1 MWSARLPAA
10 RLAEAL
16 RSDSGPP
23 LFYALERPFARG
35 DDAASRDF
43 LLRLLPFAAALA
55 LFTAARTLPP
65 GPARSWWIALC
76 AGDALVNLY
85 AAEARAYAPLA
96 LAILAVFLLSTR
108 GGESPRRLAAL
119 FLAAAA
125 ALWLHYLALLAAAAA
140 LALAVSQ
147 RRFRSALA
155 IAAAFAA
162 FAPWGPILA
171 RQPAGAMAWLREPP
185 ARALPG
191 FLSALGG
198 VGRIPS
204 PFGAAPPLL
213 GAAAA
218 VVGILLVALVLP
230 AAREDRAVRS
240 ALVFLLLVSALALA
254 ASLWRPIAFAGRS
267 EMAVLPVWLWA
278 VARAAPGRRSLG
290 FAAGAA
296 AGLGLI
302 ATVLVAFGPHPRST
316 PSSAVASVSRLAR
329 AGDTLA
335 AGPGF
340 LLPALVA
347 ADRDRLPARV
357 VALPEG
363 DAAHPG
369 WFVAVPPGAA
379 EEASLRRWMA
389 GIAPGSRL
397 YVLLPPSHDTPG
409 VLRVLSERG
418 TVREIVRQPDAVLLV
433 WTPNAA
439 ARDPNPAPAS

>member
-1 MWSARLPAA
+1 MWAARLPATP
-10 RLAEAL
+10 LVEAL

-23 LFYALERPFARG
+23 LFYALERPLAGG
-35 DDAASRDF
+35 DGAASRDY
-43 LLRLLPFAAALA
+43 LVRLIPFAAALA
-55 LFTAARTLPP
+55 LFAAARTLPP
-65 GPARSWWIALC
+65 GAARSWWIALC

-85 AAEARAYAPLA
+85 AAEARAYALLA
-96 LAILAVFLLSTR
+96 LAILAVFLLSSR
-108 GGESPRRLAAL
+108 GDESPGRLVAL
-119 FLAAAA
+119 FVAAAA
-125 ALWLHYLALLAAAAA
+125 ALWLHYLALLAVAAA
-140 LALAVSQ
+140 LALALSQ
-147 RRFRSALA
+147 RRHRSALA
-155 IAAAFAA
+155 IAAAFVA

-171 RQPAGAMAWLREPP
+171 RQPADAMAWLREPP

-204 PFGAAPPLL
+204 PFGAEPPLV

-218 VVGILLVALVLP
+218 LVGILLVALLLP

-240 ALVFLLLVSALALA
+240 ALVFILLVVALAIG

-278 VARAAPGRRSLG
+278 VARAAPGRRLLG

-302 ATVLVAFGPHPRST
+302 ATVFVAFGPHPRST
-316 PSSAVASVSRLAR
+316 PPSAVASVARLAR
-329 AGDTLA
+329 PGDTLA

-347 ADRDRLPARV
+347 SDRGRLPARV

-369 WFVAVPPGAA
+369 WFVAVLPGPA

-397 YVLLPPSHDTPG
+397 LVLLPPSHDTPG

-418 TVREIVRQPDAVLLV
+418 TVREMVRQPDAVLLV

-439 ARDPNPAPAS
+439 ARDSTPPPAS

>member
-1 MWSARLPAA
+1 MVD
-10 RLAEAL
+10 AL

-23 LFYALERPFARG
+23 LFYALEGPFART
-35 DDAASRDF
+35 DRAASRDF
-43 LLRLLPFAAALA
+43 LLRLIPFAAALA
-55 LFTAARTLPP
+55 LFAAARTLPP
-65 GPARSWWIALC
+65 GAARSWWIALC

-85 AAEARAYAPLA
+85 AAEARAYALLA
-96 LAILAVFLLSTR
+96 LAILAVFLLATR
-108 GGESPRRLAAL
+108 GGESPPRLAGL

-125 ALWLHYLALLAAAAA
+125 ALWLHYLALLAVAAA
-140 LALAVSQ
+140 LALALSE
-147 RRFRSALA
+147 RRLRSALA

-171 RQPAGAMAWLREPP
+171 RQPAEAMAWLREPP

-204 PFGAAPPLL
+204 PFGAQPPLA

-218 VVGILLVALVLP
+218 LVGILLVALLVP

-240 ALVFLLLVSALALA
+240 ALVFVLLVVALALA

-278 VARAAPGRRSLG
+278 VARAAPGRRAIGL
-290 FAAGAA
+290 AAGAA
-296 AGLGLI
+296 AVLGSI

-316 PSSAVASVSRLAR
+316 PAAAVGSVARLAR

-347 ADRDRLPARV
+347 ADRGLLPARV
-357 VALPEG
+357 VAFPES
-363 DAAHPG
+363 DAPHPG
-369 WFVAVPPGAA
+369 WFIAVAPGIA
-379 EEASLRRWMA
+379 EEASLRRCMA

-418 TVREIVRQPDAVLLV
+418 TVREMVRQPDAVLLV

-439 ARDPNPAPAS
+439 VRDSNPAPAS